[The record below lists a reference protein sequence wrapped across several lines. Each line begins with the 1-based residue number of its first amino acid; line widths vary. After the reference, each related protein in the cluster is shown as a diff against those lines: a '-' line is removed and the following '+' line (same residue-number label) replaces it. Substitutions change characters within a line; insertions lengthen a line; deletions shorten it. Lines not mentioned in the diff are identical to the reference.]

1 MRLDPRPV
9 KVDAI
14 TYIWQQVKKKAKLTK
29 RCGIHGLRHAFA
41 THLLEDGIDLYT
53 IKQLLG
59 HASIHTTARYFHLT
73 KQRMVKT
80 ISPLDLLELTK
91 RPDA

>member
-1 MRLDPRPV
+1 M
-9 KVDAI
+9 
-14 TYIWQQVKKKAKLTK
+14 
-29 RCGIHGLRHAFA
+29 GFA

-59 HASIHTTARYFHLT
+59 HVSIHTTARYFHLT

-80 ISPLDLLELTK
+80 TSPLDLLELTK
-91 RPDA
+91 RPDI